1 LSLTL
6 LSAARDAAWRAVST
20 AMKYPEAEFAAYAPT
35 STAAPRSSGSAFAQR
50 QAQIDAVRG
59 GPSQAEAEAAPH
71 LIFEHIAKQYKAAS
85 GPVQALR
92 DVSFT
97 VQRGEIFGIIGRSG
111 AGKSTLLRTINA
123 LEMPDAGSVSID
135 GLRVGEL
142 DEDAL
147 VGLRRRIG
155 MIFQHFNL
163 LSAKTVRD
171 NVGLPLRVAGV
182 APEQIRSRVDALLDL
197 VGLRDKA
204 EVYPAKLSGGQKQRV
219 GIARALVHEPDVLLC
234 DEATSA
240 LDPESTQSILS
251 LLRDVSS
258 KMGLTVVLIT
268 HDMAVIREICDR
280 VLVLDRGAIVEQG
293 EVWKVFG
300 DPQAEATR
308 ALLRPLMHGLPPDLA
323 AQLVDDLQ
331 GRPGLAILSLHY
343 GGAQR
348 PQGVSLQELALLGP
362 QATLIHGGL
371 DRIRGHAQGS
381 LLLSLPAAS
390 WHAAKAQGLAGADFI
405 EVLGYV
411 PAPVL

>member
-1 LSLTL
+1 MS
-6 LSAARDAAWRAVST
+6 SAALIAIESTRSVST
-20 AMKYPEAEFAAYAPT
+20 L
-35 STAAPRSSGSAFAQR
+35 STP
-50 QAQIDAVRG
+50 
-59 GPSQAEAEAAPH
+59 AEAELPDVSAAGDTH
-71 LIFEHIAKQYKAAS
+71 LVFDRLSRQYAS
-85 GPVQALR
+85 PAGPVHALR
-92 DVSFT
+92 EVSFT
-97 VQRGEIFGIIGRSG
+97 VSRGEIFGIIGRSG

-123 LEMPDAGSVSID
+123 LETLDSGAVAINGVEVGS
-135 GLRVGEL
+135 LGE
-142 DEDAL
+142 EEL
-147 VGLRRRIG
+147 VKLRRRIG

-182 APEQIRSRVDALLDL
+182 AADVIRARVDSLLDL

-204 EVYPAKLSGGQKQRV
+204 DVYPAKLSGGQKQRV
-219 GIARALVHEPDVLLC
+219 GIARALVHEPEILLC

-240 LDPESTQSILS
+240 LDPESTQAILA
-251 LLRDVSS
+251 LLRDISS

-280 VLVLDRGAIVEQG
+280 VLVLNHGQVVEQG
-293 EVWKVFG
+293 EVWRVFG

-308 ALLRPLMHGLPPDLA
+308 ALLRPLLHGLPADLA

-331 GRPGLAILSLHY
+331 GAPGHALLSLRFN
-343 GGAQR
+343 GAAQ

-362 QATLIHGGL
+362 EATLIHGGL

-381 LLLSLPAAS
+381 LLVSLPVAAWQS
-390 WHAAKAQGLAGADFI
+390 IQARGLSKNSHGADFI

-411 PAPVL
+411 ATRT